1 MTTKIFK
8 YNPAYKKKILD
19 YINKIQ
25 FNNHKLVE
33 KGFSTYD
40 FILEYQK
47 YSFLSNIVKKFE
59 KEVGK
64 DYYLLDLWCNVYNK
78 GGYVKEHNHY
88 DINSSL
94 KNIHQISGV
103 YNVKKPENDCILF
116 DSSINHSSTPNLS
129 DETRVVFSI
138 NLAYKVE
145 RKWNKDYTESY
156 FIKYL

>member
-1 MTTKIFK
+1 MMTTKIFK

-33 KGFSTYD
+33 KGLSTYD

-103 YNVKKPENDCILF
+103 YNVKKTCKF
-116 DSSINHSSTPNLS
+116 
-129 DETRVVFSI
+129 
-138 NLAYKVE
+138 
-145 RKWNKDYTESY
+145 W
-156 FIKYL
+156 